1 MAFEFGRHVT
11 VGQYLPTWSVV
22 HAVDPRIKFGLFLT
36 MLVVLS
42 GAFTALPNLIA
53 LAIVLAVTTLARI
66 PLRHMIGGLRPV
78 LPLLGLLI
86 LLQLAFR
93 GQSVPGTVTYFEWWI
108 VRITDAAL
116 AQIFIGA
123 LRLVNFLFVTSLMTM
138 VISTT
143 ELTHA
148 IESVF
153 GPLQRLGVPVRELA
167 LVATIAVRFVPTLIE
182 GLDRVAKAQASRLG
196 EIGPKADWRPDRAAR
211 TRLPLIV
218 PLFLSALRRGEDL
231 VLAMEAR
238 GYVGGARR
246 NRFATYHARTADW
259 IVLAIGMLIGVWLLF
274 APWPSL
280 ADLWALIAP

>member
-53 LAIVLAVTTLARI
+53 LAI
-66 PLRHMIGGLRPV
+66 
-78 LPLLGLLI
+78 
-86 LLQLAFR
+86 
-93 GQSVPGTVTYFEWWI
+93 
-108 VRITDAAL
+108 
-116 AQIFIGA
+116 
-123 LRLVNFLFVTSLMTM
+123 
-138 VISTT
+138 
-143 ELTHA
+143 
-148 IESVF
+148 ESVF

-196 EIGPKADWRPDRAAR
+196 EIGLKADWRPDRAAR

-259 IVLAIGMLIGVWLLF
+259 IVLGIGMLIGVWLLF